1 MRLGKS
7 ILPLAIRS
15 LIWPSETLAASF
27 SRITRDDQN
36 KTRNGTETRTHQ
48 DAAMPKSSA
57 ATGLGSDPVNT
68 GHGQVHDTG
77 YFDATPA
84 NINASHF
91 GAAYAKWIID
101 VDKNSK
107 AWLERLSEPD
117 YFAKTVLDW
126 PDDVNCG
133 ISPNGCD
140 GRPSCSDI
148 SKRIENRFRARQ
160 ICYIFDSFH
169 HVSLI
174 SAQIHVGVLCPAPMF
189 FGEELTVWPGAKQ
202 SSPSRR

>member
-1 MRLGKS
+1 MRLGNS
-7 ILPLAIRS
+7 ILLLVARS
-15 LIWPSETLAASF
+15 LIWPSETLAVSF
-27 SRITRDDQN
+27 SRITRDEQN
-36 KTRNGTETRTHQ
+36 NTRNGTGTRTHQ
-48 DAAMPKSSA
+48 NARISKPSA

-68 GHGQVHDTG
+68 GHGQSHDTG

-84 NINASHF
+84 NIKASRF
-91 GAAYAKWIID
+91 GAAYAHWIMN
-101 VDKNSK
+101 VDKTSK
-107 AWLERLSEPD
+107 AWLTRLSEPD
-117 YFAKTVLDW
+117 FFAKTVLEW

-140 GRPSCSDI
+140 GRPLCSDI

-174 SAQIHVGVLCPAPMF
+174 SAQIHVGVLCLAPVF
-189 FGEELTVWPGAKQ
+189 FGEELTAWPETKRN
-202 SSPSRR
+202 SPNSR